1 VGGDLIISVGG
12 EAFDAA
18 ESIILKDIT
27 NDGDETKVVE
37 SSPDL
42 AEDKLWEVFL
52 KESLCKFDLLSGNL

>member
-1 VGGDLIISVGG
+1 MGGDLIISVGG